1 MIWLFK
7 IFKFLLIILIILLI
21 QTISVMA
28 DHNQYLFDEANKL
41 YQQEKY
47 PEAIYN
53 YLEIIKNGYESWQ
66 LYYNLGN
73 AYYKTRQFGRAILN
87 YERAL
92 KQNPKN
98 EDILFN
104 LQIANMSVVDKIT
117 NPPQFFISKWLAELK
132 SLWGIQTLTFMAIGL
147 YLLTTLLIVAKIF
160 TRKSRPQRLLTVLL
174 TPILILFL
182 VVTTILVVRINENNT
197 LHHAIVLV
205 DKVDVLSSPEQQ
217 GTELFSLHEGV
228 KFKVEEIRGDW
239 AKIRLADEKVGWVK
253 KDVFEII

>member
-1 MIWLFK
+1 MKRLPMKLSMILM
-7 IFKFLLIILIILLI
+7 LLIFLINTSI
-21 QTISVMA
+21 VFA

-47 PEAIYN
+47 QEAIYN
-53 YLEIIKNGYESWQ
+53 YLEIIRNGYESWQ

-73 AYYKTRQFGRAILN
+73 AYYKTRQIGRAILN

-92 KQNPKN
+92 KHNPKN

-117 NPPQFFISKWLAELK
+117 IPPQFIISKWLSQLK
-132 SLWGIQTLTFMAIGL
+132 SLWGIQTLTFFAIGL
-147 YLLTTLLIVAKIF
+147 YLLITLLIIAKIF
-160 TRKSRPQRLLTVLL
+160 IRKNRPQRLLTVLL
-174 TPILILFL
+174 IPILTIFL
-182 VVTTILVVRINENNT
+182 IITSILVVRINENNT
-197 LHHAIVLV
+197 LRYAIVLV
-205 DKVDVLSSPEQQ
+205 DKVDVLSSPEEQ

-228 KFKVEEIRGDW
+228 KFKVEEIRSDW
-239 AKIRLADEKVGWVK
+239 ARIRLADGKVGWVK

>member
-1 MIWLFK
+1 MKWRMKLSVISCLVLFIFMIK
-7 IFKFLLIILIILLI
+7 
-21 QTISVMA
+21 TSSVLA

-47 PEAIYN
+47 QESIYN

-104 LQIANMSVVDKIT
+104 LQIANLAVVDKIIT
-117 NPPQFFISKWLAELK
+117 PPQFFISKWLSELK

-160 TRKSRPQRLLTVLL
+160 TRKSHQQWLLTVLL
-174 TPILILFL
+174 VPILILFL
-182 VVTTILVVRINENNT
+182 AITTILVVRINENNT
-197 LHHAIVLV
+197 LQHAIVLV

-228 KFKVEEIRGDW
+228 KFNVEELRGEW
-239 AKIRLADEKVGWVK
+239 AKIRLADGKVGWVR
-253 KDVFEII
+253 KDIFEII

>member
-1 MIWLFK
+1 MDWLFK
-7 IFKFLLIILIILLI
+7 IFKFLLLFLIIILIQIK
-21 QTISVMA
+21 SVLA

-47 PEAIYN
+47 QEAIYN

-92 KQNPKN
+92 KHNPKN

-117 NPPQFFISKWLAELK
+117 IPPQFFISKWLSELK
-132 SLWGIQTLTFMAIGL
+132 SLWGIQTFTFMAIVL
-147 YLLTTLLIVAKIF
+147 YLLTTLLIVVKIF

-174 TPILILFL
+174 IPILTLFL
-182 VVTTILVVRINENNT
+182 IVTTILVVRINENKT
-197 LHHAIVLV
+197 LHYAIVL
-205 DKVDVLSSPEQQ
+205 DNKVDVLSSPEQQ

-228 KFKVEEIRGDW
+228 KFKVEEIRDEW
-239 AKIRLADEKVGWVK
+239 AKIRLADGKVGWVRK
-253 KDVFEII
+253 NVFEII